1 MEFRTGN
8 IFKLYGNINIVVS
21 VDDKLTRW
29 ISFDSSNCTGVTKNE
44 TYFEN
49 EMCWDCDTNANDY
62 IDYECKVC
70 KGTGEYKKERLGMDK
85 AEFLADNC
93 KAYIM
98 ERLTKNFDF

>member
-8 IFKLYGNINIVVS
+8 IFKLYGNISIVVS
-21 VDDKLTRW
+21 VDDKTTRW
-29 ISFDSSNCTGVTKNE
+29 ISFNSSASSGVTRNK

-49 EMCWDCDTNANDY
+49 EMCWDCDINDGGD
-62 IDYECKVC
+62 IDYECETC

-93 KAYIM
+93 KDYIM